1 MFAMKGQVK
10 TSQFIPYICFN
21 FSYTLRATFIDH
33 KKMVNSAHYN
43 QSKSD
48 FKKGMP
54 RKPIEH
60 VKSNISLNPQNNGTK
75 PESNPAM
82 HVGGIQAL

>member
-10 TSQFIPYICFN
+10 TSQFMPYICFN
-21 FSYTLRATFIDH
+21 FFYTLRATFIDH

-54 RKPIEH
+54 RKTHSACQEQYQ
-60 VKSNISLNPQNNGTK
+60 PQPTK
-75 PESNPAM
+75 
-82 HVGGIQAL
+82 